1 MDTQI
6 ATASTTRA
14 AAPMPEGCLL
24 IEYGPGFQA
33 RVDGGAWQQPA
44 GKHGKGGLMPKL
56 ARRLI
61 AEGHAPETPTR
72 VLRDGTKVW
81 ARDLPLSYWAEV
93 SISEPDGMSPRMV
106 RYTAMPKHW
115 EGEEGAA
122 EDGDAP
128 EEQGDAEA

>member
-6 ATASTTRA
+6 ATPPT
-14 AAPMPEGCLL
+14 APTMPEGCLL
-24 IEYGPGFQA
+24 VEYGPSFQV
-33 RVDGGAWQQPA
+33 RVDGGAWHQPA

-61 AEGHAPETPTR
+61 AEGHSPNTPTR

-115 EGEEGAA
+115 EGEDAA
-122 EDGDAP
+122 GDDGDSSEAP
-128 EEQGDAEA
+128 SDAQA